1 MLYRTFVICLF
12 FLVAC
17 HNQEPN
23 LEKSA
28 KEKVLPEIIQHL
40 NLQIAQKPDSVAL
53 RLRLVDALDSL
64 GNYDNALFQMD
75 TLLRK
80 DSTNF
85 GLWYKQAHLKEFNG
99 DTVGAIQSYSTAAKI
114 YTTPDV
120 LLALGN
126 LYAEQKDNKALVA
139 VANVSAMR
147 LGRTYQSHCDFIAGV
162 YFARI
167 NNYPKAI
174 AAFNQCIANNYSYME
189 AYMEK
194 GFIFY
199 DRKQLKEAIQIFQTT
214 VTIKNNYAD
223 GYYWLGKSLEAAGN
237 TQEAVEQYQ
246 RALALDAKL
255 KEAAIG
261 IARLKN

>member
-1 MLYRTFVICLF
+1 MLFRSIILCLF
-12 FLVAC
+12 ILVAC
-17 HNQEPN
+17 HNQEN
-23 LEKSA
+23 ERQKAANEK
-28 KEKVLPEIIQHL
+28 ELPKIIQQL

-64 GNYDNALFQMD
+64 GKYDNALFQLD

-99 DTVGAIQSYSTAAKI
+99 DTVGAIQSYSKAAKI

-162 YFARI
+162 YFARTLQ
-167 NNYPKAI
+167 YPKAI
-174 AAFNQCIANNYSYME
+174 AAFNQCIGNNYSYME

-194 GFIFY
+194 GFIYY
-199 DRKQLKEAIQIFQTT
+199 DQKQLKEAIQIFQTT
-214 VTIKNNYAD
+214 ITIKNNYAD

-237 TQEAVEQYQ
+237 KQEAVDQYT
-246 RALALDAKL
+246 RALALDANL
-255 KEAAIG
+255 KEASVG